1 MTSFFKKFSK
11 NKSARKM
18 TSTSTP
24 EIEVYP
30 SKNDGECIFL
40 YKPPTYRMPSFPIFM
55 FDFSYSMRPCYEML
69 MDFMKRQIQNFAVGQ
84 AFIFIA
90 YGTDAQVVAKT
101 ASLTM
106 GEKELF
112 MAQIDKLRNG
122 LGGTNAYAAI
132 ELAEKECKYIKEVAE
147 VPDVQTIFMTDG
159 NANEGSIQDA
169 RGLILKMTKSK
180 LGVLHIVMM
189 TEESDVKFG
198 LEAQE
203 ANAGNSNSFANDSDT
218 LQQVFAN
225 IVDGLSSY
233 TELKVKTFD
242 GDKTTTQRTIK
253 ATEVM
258 STSSFIV
265 PVSPFDQFTV
275 QICHKEELIWNF
287 EVNKSTIKN
296 ESPEYLNVLYNLS
309 VALTTSTETTAKVM
323 DNAKQLLEDYEIVY
337 DKETIQALQHA
348 DSVASQMAGLN
359 VDDVPQTFRSLSS
372 EIKLHT
378 QHHLGH
384 IASFEAQ
391 KQMATNGSIDV
402 SDDDDSKAV
411 YRSLN
416 SLNSSG
422 PPPCLH
428 RLISAPR
435 H

>member
-1 MTSFFKKFSK
+1 
-11 NKSARKM
+11 M

-30 SKNDGECIFL
+30 SKNDGEYIFL

-69 MDFMKRQIQNFAVGQ
+69 MDFMKCQIRNFGVGQ

-90 YGTDAQVVAKT
+90 YGSNARVVAKT

-106 GEKELF
+106 DEKELF
-112 MAQIDKLRNG
+112 MAQIDQLQNG

-159 NANEGSIQDA
+159 LANEGPIQDA
-169 RGLILKMTKSK
+169 KGLILKMTQSK

-189 TEESDVKFG
+189 TEKSDVKFG

-203 ANAGNSNSFANDSDT
+203 ANAGNSNSFANDPDT
-218 LQQVFAN
+218 LQQVFAD
-225 IVDGLSSY
+225 IVDGLSLF
-233 TELKVKTFD
+233 TELKVKTFA
-242 GDKTTTQRTIK
+242 GDKTTTRRTIK
-253 ATEVM
+253 AADVM

-265 PVSPFDQFTV
+265 PVSPLNEFTV
-275 QICHKEELIWNF
+275 QIWHKEELIWNF

-296 ESPEYLNVLYNLS
+296 ETPEYLDVLYNLS
-309 VALTTSTETTAKVM
+309 VALTTSTETTAKVIK
-323 DNAKQLLEDYEIVY
+323 NAQELLHDYEVVY
-337 DKETIQALQHA
+337 DTETIAALQHA

-359 VDDVPQTFRSLSS
+359 VDDDTRVFRSLTS

-391 KQMATNGSIDV
+391 KKQMATNGSINVPDV
-402 SDDDDSKAV
+402 TDDDDSKAV

-416 SLNSSG
+416 SSGNSSG
-422 PPPCLH
+422 PPPSLH

>member
-1 MTSFFKKFSK
+1 
-11 NKSARKM
+11 M

-40 YKPPTYRMPSFPIFM
+40 YNPPTYRMPSFPIFM

-69 MDFMKRQIQNFAVGQ
+69 MDFMKRQIQNFGVGQ

-132 ELAEKECKYIKEVAE
+132 ELAEKECEYIKEVAE

-159 NANEGSIQDA
+159 KANEGPIQDA
-169 RGLILKMTKSK
+169 KGLIFKMTKSK

-189 TEESDVKFG
+189 TEQSDVKFG
-198 LEAQE
+198 LVARE
-203 ANAGNSNSFANDSDT
+203 ANAGNSNSFANDPDT

-242 GDKTTTQRTIK
+242 GDKTITQRTIK

-265 PVSPFDQFTV
+265 PVSLLDQFTV

-296 ESPEYLNVLYNLS
+296 ESPEYLDVLYNLS

-348 DSVASQMAGLN
+348 DSVASEMALLN
-359 VDDVPQTFRSLSS
+359 VDDVPPAFRSLTS

-378 QHHLGH
+378 QHHLDH

-391 KQMATNGSIDV
+391 KNMNEAISSNDSN
-402 SDDDDSKAV
+402 DDSNPV
-411 YRSLN
+411 YRSL
-416 SLNSSG
+416 STSG
-422 PPPCLH
+422 PPPSLH

-435 H
+435 C